1 MIDVDLLCRVA
12 DKLEKKRGWGLCNS
26 KWQKRESEV
35 IADQTIRACANNYRS
50 YNEALSW
57 ATWNAISGQGPLINS
72 PAGLAIL
79 GGDIVLE
86 PYTGNLVPSKPNATA
101 KDDAGR
107 YLVFRVT
114 PLLLKYADWFTDAH
128 K

>member
-12 DKLEKKRGWGLCNS
+12 DKLEKARGWGFCDS
-26 KWQKRESEV
+26 KWQKTESEV
-35 IADQTIRACANNYRS
+35 IADQTIRACAKNYRS
-50 YNEALSW
+50 YGESLSW
-57 ATWNAISGQGPLINS
+57 ATWNAVGGQGPHVNN

-79 GGDIVLE
+79 GGDIILE
-86 PYTGNLVPSKPNATA
+86 PYTGSMVPSKPDEIA

-114 PLLLKYADWFTDAH
+114 PLLLKYADWFTDAN